1 MSRGATNP
9 ISGDRWVTPTSEDL
23 DCLHTRLC
31 LGYYFDSINSAVD
44 FLFSTTGRRVR
55 YAELT
60 AAIMA
65 DPRFWITNLIWTG
78 EFLSRAILSQGR
90 FATETD
96 VASDIRSV
104 WEPMGSSWE
113 RGALF
118 DGPLAFLLKEG
129 LAGLAEV
136 DLVRY
141 EDHDESSDI
150 LIEFPNGRKVNIE
163 CRNWLRGMAALEP
176 RDITALL
183 GNPEADSECWLV
195 VSRPLPQSALDQM
208 KALNPNSRVIV
219 TNVYIVR
226 EAAIEGLRD
235 SGFAYVRLATVK
247 EEMAHIAE
255 MVIRELLGFMPD
267 VELPEVNESSQI
279 ESEAQSEKRPSN
291 VVSVDHHRRVEVAYD
306 WYFEDYTLKKTA
318 ETMGR
323 SPRSIRDSFEIEGVD
338 MPWKRGRPRKRFS
351 TKKGGWSLGGL
362 SL

>member
-1 MSRGATNP
+1 MSGGATNP
-9 ISGDRWVTPTSEDL
+9 IFGDRWVAPTSEDV
-23 DCLHTRLC
+23 DCLHARLR

-44 FLFSTTGRRVR
+44 SLFSTTGRRVR
-55 YAELT
+55 HAELR
-60 AAIMA
+60 ARIEA
-65 DPRFWITNLIWTG
+65 DARLLITNLIWTG
-78 EFLSRAILSQGR
+78 EFRSRAILSPGR

-96 VASDIRSV
+96 VASHIRSV
-104 WEPMGSSWE
+104 WEPMGSSSE
-113 RGALF
+113 RGALS
-118 DGPLAFLLKEG
+118 DGPLALLLKVG
-129 LAGLAEV
+129 LAGYAEV
-136 DLVRY
+136 SLVRY

-150 LIEFPNGRKVNIE
+150 LIEFPNGRTVNIE
-163 CRNWLRGMAALEP
+163 VRNWLRGMNALEP
-176 RDITALL
+176 RDIAALKRDA
-183 GNPEADSECWLV
+183 GKEQETWFV
-195 VSRPLPQSALDQM
+195 VSRLLPQSALDRM

-279 ESEAQSEKRPSN
+279 ESEARSEKRPSN